1 MTRAT
6 ICGDKRAFTEERGAR
21 REAPRAPQCER
32 SRALEVARATRSEEL
47 APPTGGALDTLAQL
61 GQRQPQRTEA
71 ETECKKSATLL
82 KRARAKYFSTPLAIN
97 LAKLRSPLEKSYRNT
112 VYCSATLSQ
121 ENGKIVGS
129 YCGNRWCMVCNRIRT
144 ARAIRRYMPIVESW
158 PDKYLVTLTLKNVS
172 ASELP
177 KRLDLMVKTFQAT
190 KLAMRRTDRRKLVA
204 LRKLECTYNAH
215 TDEYHPH
222 FHVVVAGADA
232 ARLLVLRWLERHPEE
247 ADIKGQDVRP
257 CDNGTLREM
266 VKYFT
271 KLVAK
276 TRMVSINALDVTFQ
290 SIKGHR
296 VYQPVGFAI
305 AAEMPDESAE
315 LIAPVEATDAPIRR
329 NDRIFWEWCQSVT
342 DWVDLETGVCLTG
355 YEPEEK
361 FRQLVERVSCDSGN
375 FGKSGIVM
383 NSAISR
389 IE

>member
-1 MTRAT
+1 VTGAT
-6 ICGDKRAFTEERGAR
+6 IYGDERAFTEERGAR
-21 REAPRAPQCER
+21 REAPRAPECER
-32 SRALEVARATRSEEL
+32 SRALEVARATRSEEQS
-47 APPTGGALDTLAQL
+47 PPTGGALDTLAQL
-61 GQRQPQRTEA
+61 GQGQSHCTEV
-71 ETECKKSATLL
+71 ETKSKKSAALL

-97 LAKLRSPLEKSYRNT
+97 LAQLRSPLEKSYRNT
-112 VYCSATLSQ
+112 VYCSATLTQ
-121 ENGKIVGS
+121 ANGKIVGS

-144 ARAIRRYMPIVESW
+144 ARAMRRYMPIVESW

-177 KRLDLMVKTFQAT
+177 KRLDLMVKSFQAT

-204 LRKLECTYNAH
+204 LRKLECTYNAR

-266 VKYFT
+266 FKYFT

-296 VYQPVGFAI
+296 VYQPIGFAV
-305 AAEMPDESAE
+305 AAEIPDESAE
-315 LIAPVEATDAPIRR
+315 QIAPVEATDAPKRR
-329 NDRIFWEWCQSVT
+329 NDRVFWEWCQGVT
-342 DWVDLETGVCLTG
+342 DWVDLDTGVCLTG
-355 YEPEEK
+355 YEPDEK
-361 FRQLVERVSCDSGN
+361 FRQLVEQGSCG
-375 FGKSGIVM
+375 SGI
-383 NSAISR
+383 SASPG
-389 IE
+389 